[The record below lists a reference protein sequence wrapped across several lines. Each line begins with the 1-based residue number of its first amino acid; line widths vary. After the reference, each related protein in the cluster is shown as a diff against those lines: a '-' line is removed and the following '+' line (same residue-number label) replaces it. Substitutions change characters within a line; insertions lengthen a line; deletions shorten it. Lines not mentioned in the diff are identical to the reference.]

1 MSASK
6 WTLATLGAVAGLA
19 GIGALYQLISEARDK
34 SKNPPPGKLV
44 DVGGHRLHINS
55 MGEGSPVVVM
65 DAGGASSSISWS
77 LVQPEVAKFT
87 RVITFDR
94 AGHGWSDPGPKP
106 QSSERIIEELDTLL
120 SNEKIEGPY
129 IVVGQSFGGQNVR
142 LYASLYPDKVAGMVL
157 VDSAHE
163 DWAKIKSIAPWRGR
177 LIEDA
182 RTLKLQLNPILARLG
197 WLRLRYRPSGL
208 PQGFS
213 IEAQAAATALDLRSR
228 AYDGILGLLATIEM
242 CDDQLRNSPPL
253 PDIPLTVLS
262 AHVRHEPWGIPADEA
277 DRYWMELAADLASR
291 VPNSTH
297 IVSENGGHNL
307 HYDDPKLVIDA
318 IRQVVETVRAK
329 R

>member
-1 MSASK
+1 MSALK
-6 WTLATLGAVAGLA
+6 WILAALGALAALA

-44 DVGGHRLHINS
+44 DVGGHRLHIHS
-55 MGEGSPVVVM
+55 MGEGGPTVVM
-65 DAGGASSSISWS
+65 DAGGASSPISWS

-129 IVVGQSFGGQNVR
+129 IMVGQSFGGQNVR
-142 LYASLYPDKVAGMVL
+142 LYASRYPDKVAGMVL

-177 LIEDA
+177 LAEDA
-182 RTLKLQLNPILARLG
+182 RMLKSQLSPILARLG
-197 WLRLRYRPSGL
+197 WLRLRQKPSGL
-208 PQGFS
+208 PQGFPK
-213 IEAQAAATALDLRSR
+213 EVQAAATALDLRSR
-228 AYDGILGLLATIEM
+228 AHDWLIGISALIEM
-242 CDDQLRNSPPL
+242 CDNQLRNSPPL

-262 AHVRHEPWGIPADEA
+262 AHVRFEPWGIAADEA
-277 DRYWMELAADLASR
+277 DRYWLGLAADLASR

-297 IVSENGGHNL
+297 IVSEKGGHNL

-329 R
+329 H

>member
-1 MSASK
+1 M
-6 WTLATLGAVAGLA
+6 
-19 GIGALYQLISEARDK
+19 
-34 SKNPPPGKLV
+34 
-44 DVGGHRLHINS
+44 
-55 MGEGSPVVVM
+55 
-65 DAGGASSSISWS
+65 
-77 LVQPEVAKFT
+77 
-87 RVITFDR
+87 
-94 AGHGWSDPGPKP
+94 
-106 QSSERIIEELDTLL
+106 
-120 SNEKIEGPY
+120 
-129 IVVGQSFGGQNVR
+129 
-142 LYASLYPDKVAGMVL
+142 
-157 VDSAHE
+157 
-163 DWAKIKSIAPWRGR
+163 
-177 LIEDA
+177 
-182 RTLKLQLNPILARLG
+182 
-197 WLRLRYRPSGL
+197 
-208 PQGFS
+208 
-213 IEAQAAATALDLRSR
+213 DLRSR